1 MKEMIR
7 FLVNKAAMVFTF
19 SALIVVAGIMSYI
32 SLPRESAPEIKQP
45 YVFIS
50 TAYPG
55 VSAKDVENLV
65 TRVLEDE
72 INGVDGLLEISS
84 SSQQGL
90 SFIYT
95 EFASD
100 ISVETALRRV
110 QQRVDRARPLLPQD
124 VEEPTVQELSSSSF
138 PILIISLSH
147 QDGLAIIDNTAE
159 DLEEELRRVQGVLD
173 VEIAGNLERK
183 VIIEIDPVKLSYYNL
198 SIDDVSRAVQTANAA
213 IPGGILKSQARTY
226 SIAINSEIRTPEQFE
241 NIMVQSGDISVPLNK
256 TGTVSFTYDEPETY
270 SRFNGKPAITLSLT
284 KRSGQNIIRIV
295 DQVKALIDSL
305 QTGFPKGTTVNYVYD
320 ESNDIRLIISDLEN
334 NMFSGFLL
342 VLLVTIIFLGFVNSL
357 FVSLAIPFSMLLS
370 FTVLQMM
377 GITLNMVVLFSLI
390 LALGM
395 LVDNGIVIVEN
406 IFRHGTMGKS
416 QRDAAIDGTSE
427 VAAPVITSTLT
438 TCLAFFPIIYMPD
451 VMGDFMAYIPITVIV
466 VLSSS
471 LFVALTINPV
481 FCSRF
486 LKVSDS
492 RHSSRM
498 TGGGRLYNWMMD
510 RYDRWLHKSLE
521 RNSLVLLI
529 AFTIVILG
537 FVLYLLFGKETI
549 FFPSPDPTEIVITV
563 EMPQGTPLEKTDS
576 VIQVVERTA
585 QKVPASLKNIQT
597 TSGRSGKDDIFSGIG
612 EEYNQGFVRLTLKEF
627 KQREIKGKTTIA
639 ALKKEF
645 SGFNG
650 AYIEIRERE
659 AGPPSGHDIS
669 FDVIGDDY
677 SILGMYADSILTIL
691 RNYPQLKLIETD
703 FEAAKPE
710 LNITIDRKRA
720 AFYNL
725 SVQNIASTIRTAIN
739 GSVISEYRAG
749 EDQYDIVLRYTPS
762 YRNSVS
768 DVQRIYVVDNEGV
781 KIPLTAVAQV
791 DSRSAVGIIRRR
803 NFQRSVGVWADFFED
818 FQDKK
823 NIEAQVDSL
832 VYNMNLP
839 IGYRIGTGE
848 GFEMREEATTFLLQA
863 FLIALFLILVVL
875 VAQFNSIIQPLIIMI
890 SVFLSIGG
898 VLWGYFLS
906 GQVFVVIMSGI
917 GCIALAGV
925 AVNNCIVLV
934 DYTNKRI
941 AAGDPPMKAIINA
954 SKTRFRPVI
963 LTAATT
969 VLGLIPMAF
978 GVSLDIHPS
987 SFGIQFGSEMSDFW
1001 TAFAWAMIYGLS
1013 FATIMTLIMVP
1024 CMLSIYF
1031 KWSKGKSIG

>member
-1 MKEMIR
+1 MIR
-7 FLVNKAAMVFTF
+7 FLVDKAAMVFTF
-19 SALIVVAGIMSYI
+19 SVLIVVAGIMSYM

-45 YVFIS
+45 YVFVS
-50 TAYPG
+50 TVYPG
-55 VSAKDVENLV
+55 VSAKDMENLV

-110 QQRVDRARPLLPQD
+110 QQRIDRARPLLPED
-124 VEEPTVQELSSSSF
+124 TEEPVVQELSSSSF

-147 QDGLAIIDNTAE
+147 KDGLAVIDNTAE

-198 SIDDVSRAVQTANAA
+198 SIDDVSGAVQVANAA
-213 IPGGILKSQARTY
+213 IPGGILKSRARTY

-256 TGTVSFTYDEPETY
+256 IATVSFTYDEPETY
-270 SRFNGKPAITLSLT
+270 SRFNGEPAITLSLT

-305 QTGFPKGTTVNYVYD
+305 QTGFPRGTTVNYVYD
-320 ESNDIRLIISDLEN
+320 ESNYIRLIISDLEN

-342 VLLVTIIFLGFVNSL
+342 VLLITIIFMGFVNSL

-370 FTVLQMM
+370 FTVLQLM

-416 QRDAAIDGTSE
+416 QRQAAIDGTSE
-427 VAAPVITSTLT
+427 VAAPVFTSTLT

-466 VLSSS
+466 VLSAS

-486 LKVSDS
+486 LKVSDP
-492 RHSSRM
+492 RHASKM
-498 TGGGRLYNWMMD
+498 TGGGKLYNWMMD
-510 RYDRWLHKSLE
+510 RYDRWLRKSL
-521 RNSLVLLI
+521 RRSAQVLLV
-529 AFTIVILG
+529 AFAIVILG
-537 FVLYLLFGKETI
+537 FVLYLLFGKEAI
-549 FFPSPDPTEIVITV
+549 FFPSLDPSEIIITV

-576 VIQVVERTA
+576 IIKVVEMLA
-585 QKVPASLKNIQT
+585 KKVPASLKNIQA
-597 TSGRSGKDDIFSGIG
+597 TSGRSGEDEIFSGMG
-612 EEYNQGFVRLTLKEF
+612 EEYNQGFVRLSLKDF
-627 KQREIKGKTTIA
+627 KERHIKGKTTTA
-639 ALKKEF
+639 ALKREF
-645 SGFNG
+645 SGFSG
-650 AYIEIRERE
+650 ANIEILERE

-677 SILGMYADSILTIL
+677 SVLGMYADSILTIL

-725 SVQNIASTIRTAIN
+725 NVQNIASTVRTAIN
-739 GSVISEYRAG
+739 GSVIGEYRAG
-749 EDQYDIVLRYTPS
+749 EDEYDIILRYTSP

-768 DVQRIYVVDNEGV
+768 DVQRIYVVDNDGV
-781 KIPLTAVAQV
+781 RIPLTAVAQI
-791 DSRSAVGIIRRR
+791 DDRSAVGIIRRR

-818 FQDKK
+818 IQEKGSIK
-823 NIEAQVDSL
+823 AQVDSL

-839 IGYRIGTGE
+839 FGYRIGAGE

-863 FLIALFLILVVL
+863 FVIALFLIMVVL
-875 VAQFNSIIQPLIIMI
+875 VAQFNSIGQPFIIMI

-898 VLWGYFLS
+898 VLWGYFLT
-906 GQVFVVIMSGI
+906 GQAFIVIMSGI

-941 AAGDPPMKAIINA
+941 TAGDPPEEAIINA
-954 SKTRFRPVI
+954 GKTRFRPVI

-987 SFGIQFGSEMSDFW
+987 SFGIQFGSEMSNFW
-1001 TAFAWAMIYGLS
+1001 TAFAWAMIYGLT

-1031 KWSKGKSIG
+1031 KWSRRKKN

>member
-1 MKEMIR
+1 MIR
-7 FLVNKAAMVFTF
+7 FLVNKASMVFTF
-19 SALIVVAGIMSYI
+19 SALIVVAGLISYI
-32 SLPRESAPEIKQP
+32 SLPRESAPEIQQP
-45 YVFIS
+45 YIFIS
-50 TAYPG
+50 TLYPG
-55 VSAKDVENLV
+55 VSAADMENLV

-72 INGVDGLLEISS
+72 INGIDGLMEIAS

-110 QQRVDRARPLLPQD
+110 QQRIDRARPLLPAES
-124 VEEPTVQELSSSSF
+124 EEPSVQELSSSSF

-147 QDGLAIIDNTAE
+147 IDGLDIIDNTAE

-183 VIIEIDPVKLSYYNL
+183 VIIEIDPAKLSYYDL
-198 SIDDVSRAVQTANAA
+198 SIDDVSDAVQIANSA
-213 IPGGILKSQARTY
+213 IPGGILKSQALTY
-226 SIAINSEIRTPEQFE
+226 SISINSEIRTPEQFE
-241 NIMVQSGDISVPLNK
+241 NIMVQSGNISVPLSK
-256 TGTVSFTYDEPETY
+256 LGSIFFTYDEPETY
-270 SRFNGKPAITLSLT
+270 SSFNGKPAITLSLT
-284 KRSGQNIIRIV
+284 KRSGQNIVRIV
-295 DQVKALIDSL
+295 DQARALIDSL
-305 QTGFPKGTTVNYVYD
+305 KEGFPQGTEVNYVYD
-320 ESNDIRLIISDLEN
+320 ESDDIRLIISDLEN

-342 VLLVTIIFLGFVNSL
+342 VLLITIVFLGFVNSL

-370 FTVLQMM
+370 FTVLQLM
-377 GITLNMVVLFSLI
+377 GVTLNMVVLFSLI

-451 VMGDFMAYIPITVIV
+451 VMGDFMSYIPLTVIV

-471 LFVALTINPV
+471 LFVALTINSV

-486 LKVSDS
+486 LKVSDN
-492 RHSSRM
+492 RHASRM
-498 TGGGRLYNWMMD
+498 TGGGRLYNRMID
-510 RYDRWLHKSLE
+510 KYDSWLRKSLR
-521 RNSLVLLI
+521 RNTLVLFVTL
-529 AFTIVILG
+529 AIVILG
-537 FVLYLLFGKETI
+537 FVLYVIFGKEMI
-549 FFPSPDPTEIVITV
+549 FFPSLDPSEIIITI

-576 VIQVVERTA
+576 IINVVERIV
-585 QKVPASLKNIQT
+585 QKVPSSLKSIQR
-597 TSGRSGKDDIFSGIG
+597 TSGRAGTEDIFSGMG
-612 EEYNQGFVRLTLKEF
+612 EEYNQGFVRLSLKEF
-627 KQREIKGKTTIA
+627 NQRDIKGRTTIA
-639 ALKKEF
+639 ALKSEF
-645 SGFNG
+645 SGFSG
-650 AYIEIRERE
+650 ANIEIRERE

-677 SILGMYADSILTIL
+677 SVLGMYADSVLTVL

-710 LNITIDRKRA
+710 LNINIDRKRA

-725 SVQNIASTIRTAIN
+725 NAQNIASTVRTAIN
-739 GSVISEYRAG
+739 GSVIGEFRAG
-749 EDQYDIVLRYTPS
+749 EDEYDIVLRYTS
-762 YRNSVS
+762 GYRNSVS
-768 DVQRIYVVDNEGV
+768 DVQRIHVVDNDGV
-781 KIPLTAVAQV
+781 RVPLTAVAQV
-791 DSRSAVGIIRRR
+791 SSRSAVGIIRRR
-803 NFQRSVGVWADFFED
+803 NFQRSVGVWGDFFENI
-818 FQDKK
+818 QDKQ
-823 NIEAQVDSL
+823 NIQAQVDSL
-832 VYNMNLP
+832 VYNMKLP
-839 IGYRIGTGE
+839 FGYRISAGE

-863 FLIALFLILVVL
+863 FIIAIFLIMVVL
-875 VAQFNSIIQPLIIMI
+875 VAQFNSIGQTVIIMI

-941 AAGDPPMKAIINA
+941 AFGDSPMEAIINA
-954 SKTRFRPVI
+954 SKTRFRPVF

-969 VLGLIPMAF
+969 VVGLIPMAF

-987 SFGIQFGSEMSDFW
+987 SFGIQFGSEMSNFW
-1001 TAFAWAMIYGLS
+1001 TAFAWAMIYGLT

-1024 CMLSIYF
+1024 CMLSVYF
-1031 KWSKGKSIG
+1031 KWTKGK

>member
-1 MKEMIR
+1 MIR
-7 FLVNKAAMVFTF
+7 FLVNKASMVFTF
-19 SALIVVAGIMSYI
+19 SALIVVAGLISYI
-32 SLPRESAPEIKQP
+32 SLPRESAPEIQQP
-45 YVFIS
+45 YIFIS
-50 TAYPG
+50 TLYPG
-55 VSAKDVENLV
+55 VSAADMENLV

-72 INGVDGLLEISS
+72 INGIDGLMEIAS

-110 QQRVDRARPLLPQD
+110 QQRIDRARPLLPAES
-124 VEEPTVQELSSSSF
+124 EEPSVQELSSSSF

-147 QDGLAIIDNTAE
+147 IDGLDIIDNTAE

-183 VIIEIDPVKLSYYNL
+183 VIIEIDPAKLSYYDL
-198 SIDDVSRAVQTANAA
+198 SIDDVSDAVQIANSA
-213 IPGGILKSQARTY
+213 IPGGILKSQALTY
-226 SIAINSEIRTPEQFE
+226 SISINSEIRTPEQFE
-241 NIMVQSGDISVPLNK
+241 NIMVQSGNISVPLSK
-256 TGTVSFTYDEPETY
+256 LGSIFFTYDEPETY
-270 SRFNGKPAITLSLT
+270 SSFNGKPAITLSLT
-284 KRSGQNIIRIV
+284 KRSGQNIVRIV
-295 DQVKALIDSL
+295 DQARALIDSL
-305 QTGFPKGTTVNYVYD
+305 KEGFPQGTEVNYVYD
-320 ESNDIRLIISDLEN
+320 ESDDIRLIISDLEN

-342 VLLVTIIFLGFVNSL
+342 VLLITIVFLGFVNSL

-370 FTVLQMM
+370 FTVLQLM

-427 VAAPVITSTLT
+427 VAAPVISSTLT

-451 VMGDFMAYIPITVIV
+451 VMGDFMSYIPITVIV

-486 LKVSDS
+486 LKVSDT
-492 RHSSRM
+492 RHASRM
-498 TGGGRLYNWMMD
+498 TGGGKLYNWMMN
-510 RYDRWLHKSLE
+510 RYDSWLRKSLR
-521 RNSLVLLI
+521 RNTLVLVVTFI
-529 AFTIVILG
+529 IVILG
-537 FVLYLLFGKETI
+537 FVLYIVFGKEAI
-549 FFPSPDPTEIVITV
+549 FFPSLDPSEIIITV

-576 VIQVVERTA
+576 VINVLERIA
-585 QKVPASLKNIQT
+585 QKVPSSLKSIQA
-597 TSGRSGKDDIFSGIG
+597 TSGRAGKDDLFSRMG
-612 EEYNQGFVRLTLKEF
+612 EEYNQGFVRLSLKEF
-627 KQREIKGKTTIA
+627 KQRDIEGRTTIA
-639 ALKKEF
+639 ALKRELSGF
-645 SGFNG
+645 SGAN
-650 AYIEIRERE
+650 IEIRERE

-677 SILGMYADSILTIL
+677 SVLGMYADSVLTVL

-710 LNITIDRKRA
+710 LNINIDRKRA

-725 SVQNIASTIRTAIN
+725 NAQNIASTVRTAIN
-739 GSVISEYRAG
+739 GSVIGEFRAG
-749 EDQYDIVLRYTPS
+749 EDEYDIVLRYTS
-762 YRNSVS
+762 GYRNSVS
-768 DVQRIYVVDNEGV
+768 DVQRIHVVDNDGV
-781 KIPLTAVAQV
+781 RVPLTAVAQV
-791 DSRSAVGIIRRR
+791 SSRSAVGIIRRR
-803 NFQRSVGVWADFFED
+803 NFQRSVGVWADFFENV
-818 FQDKK
+818 QDKQK
-823 NIEAQVDSL
+823 IQTQVDSL
-832 VYNMNLP
+832 VYNINLP
-839 IGYRIGTGE
+839 FGYRISAGE

-863 FLIALFLILVVL
+863 FVIALFLIMVVL
-875 VAQFNSIIQPLIIMI
+875 VAQFNSIGQTVIIMI

-941 AAGDPPMKAIINA
+941 AFGDSPMEAIINA
-954 SKTRFRPVI
+954 SKTRFRPVF

-969 VLGLIPMAF
+969 VVGLIPMAF

-987 SFGIQFGSEMSDFW
+987 SFGIQFGSEMSNFW
-1001 TAFAWAMIYGLS
+1001 TAFAWAMIYGLT

-1024 CMLSIYF
+1024 CMLSVYF
-1031 KWSKGKSIG
+1031 KWTKGK

>member
-1 MKEMIR
+1 MIR

-19 SALIVVAGIMSYI
+19 SVLIVVAGIMSYI
-32 SLPRESAPEIKQP
+32 NLPRESAPEIKQP

-50 TAYPG
+50 TVYPG

-110 QQRVDRARPLLPQD
+110 QQRVDRASPLLPND
-124 VEEPTVQELSSSSF
+124 VEEPVVQELSSSSF

-147 QDGLAIIDNTAE
+147 KDGLAIIDNTAE

-198 SIDDVSRAVQTANAA
+198 SMDDVSGAVQIANAA

-256 TGTVSFTYDEPETY
+256 IGSVSFTYDEPETY

-305 QTGFPKGTTVNYVYD
+305 QTGFPQGTTVNYVYD
-320 ESNDIRLIISDLEN
+320 ESEDIRLIISDLEN

-342 VLLVTIIFLGFVNSL
+342 VLLITIIFMGFVNSL
-357 FVSLAIPFSMLLS
+357 FVALAIPFSMLLS
-370 FTVLQMM
+370 FTILQLM

-406 IFRHGTMGKS
+406 IFRHSTMGKS

-427 VAAPVITSTLT
+427 VAAPVFTSTLT

-466 VLSSS
+466 VLSAS
-471 LFVALTINPV
+471 LFVALTINSV

-492 RHSSRM
+492 RGAFKM
-498 TGGGRLYNWMMD
+498 GGGRLYNWMMD
-510 RYDRWLHKSLE
+510 RYDKWLRKSV
-521 RNSLVLLI
+521 RKSSLVLLV

-537 FVLYLLFGKETI
+537 FVLYMLFGKEAI
-549 FFPSPDPTEIVITV
+549 FFPSLDPSEIIVTV

-576 VIQVVERTA
+576 IVKVVEKIS
-585 QKVPASLKNIQT
+585 QKVPSSLKNIQV
-597 TSGRSGKDDIFSGIG
+597 TSGRSGEDDIFSGMG

-627 KQREIKGKTTIA
+627 KERHIKGKTTIA
-639 ALKKEF
+639 ALKREF
-645 SGFNG
+645 SSFSG
-650 AYIEIRERE
+650 ANIEIRERE

-677 SILGMYADSILTIL
+677 SVLGMYADSILTIL

-725 SVQNIASTIRTAIN
+725 NVQNIASTVRTAIN
-739 GSVISEYRAG
+739 GSVIGEYRAG
-749 EDQYDIVLRYTPS
+749 EDEYDIVLRYTSP

-768 DVQRIYVVDNEGV
+768 DVQRIYIVDNDGV
-781 KIPLTAVAQV
+781 RIPLTAVAQV
-791 DSRSAVGIIRRR
+791 DNRSAVGIIRRR

-818 FQDKK
+818 IQEKRS
-823 NIEAQVDSL
+823 IEAQVDSL

-839 IGYRIGTGE
+839 FGYRIGEGE

-863 FLIALFLILVVL
+863 FVIALFLIMVVL
-875 VAQFNSIIQPLIIMI
+875 VAQFNSIGQPFIIMI

-898 VLWGYFLS
+898 VLWGYFLT
-906 GQVFVVIMSGI
+906 GQVFIVIMSGI

-941 AAGDPPMKAIINA
+941 ASGDSPEEAIINA
-954 SKTRFRPVI
+954 GKTRFRPVI

-987 SFGIQFGSEMSDFW
+987 SFGIQFGSEMSNFW

-1024 CMLSIYF
+1024 CMLSIYY
-1031 KWSKGKSIG
+1031 KWSGRKKRG

>member
-1 MKEMIR
+1 MIR

-19 SALIVVAGIMSYI
+19 SVLIVVAGIMSYI
-32 SLPRESAPEIKQP
+32 NLPRESAPEIKQP

-50 TAYPG
+50 TVYPG

-110 QQRVDRARPLLPQD
+110 QQRVDRARPLLPND
-124 VEEPTVQELSSSSF
+124 VEEPVVQELSSSSF

-147 QDGLAIIDNTAE
+147 KDGLAIIDNTAE

-198 SIDDVSRAVQTANAA
+198 SMDDVSGAVQIANAA

-256 TGTVSFTYDEPETY
+256 IGSVSFTYDEPETY

-305 QTGFPKGTTVNYVYD
+305 QTGFPQGTTVNYVYD
-320 ESNDIRLIISDLEN
+320 ESEDIRLIISDLEN

-342 VLLVTIIFLGFVNSL
+342 VLLITIIFMGFVNSL
-357 FVSLAIPFSMLLS
+357 FVALAIPFSMLLS
-370 FTVLQMM
+370 FTILQLM

-406 IFRHGTMGKS
+406 IFRHSTMGKS

-427 VAAPVITSTLT
+427 VAAPVFTSTLT

-466 VLSSS
+466 VLSAS

-492 RHSSRM
+492 RGAFKM
-498 TGGGRLYNWMMD
+498 GGGRLYNWMMD
-510 RYDRWLHKSLE
+510 RYDKWLRKSV
-521 RNSLVLLI
+521 RKSSLVLLV

-537 FVLYLLFGKETI
+537 FVLYMLFGKEAI
-549 FFPSPDPTEIVITV
+549 FFPSLDPSEIIVTV
-563 EMPQGTPLEKTDS
+563 EMPQGTPLENRQYRK
-576 VIQVVERTA
+576 
-585 QKVPASLKNIQT
+585 
-597 TSGRSGKDDIFSGIG
+597 GGGKDLPKGPFITQKYSGNFRQIG
-612 EEYNQGFVRLTLKEF
+612 
-627 KQREIKGKTTIA
+627 
-639 ALKKEF
+639 
-645 SGFNG
+645 
-650 AYIEIRERE
+650 
-659 AGPPSGHDIS
+659 
-669 FDVIGDDY
+669 
-677 SILGMYADSILTIL
+677 
-691 RNYPQLKLIETD
+691 
-703 FEAAKPE
+703 
-710 LNITIDRKRA
+710 
-720 AFYNL
+720 
-725 SVQNIASTIRTAIN
+725 
-739 GSVISEYRAG
+739 
-749 EDQYDIVLRYTPS
+749 
-762 YRNSVS
+762 
-768 DVQRIYVVDNEGV
+768 
-781 KIPLTAVAQV
+781 
-791 DSRSAVGIIRRR
+791 
-803 NFQRSVGVWADFFED
+803 
-818 FQDKK
+818 
-823 NIEAQVDSL
+823 
-832 VYNMNLP
+832 
-839 IGYRIGTGE
+839 
-848 GFEMREEATTFLLQA
+848 
-863 FLIALFLILVVL
+863 
-875 VAQFNSIIQPLIIMI
+875 
-890 SVFLSIGG
+890 
-898 VLWGYFLS
+898 
-906 GQVFVVIMSGI
+906 
-917 GCIALAGV
+917 
-925 AVNNCIVLV
+925 
-934 DYTNKRI
+934 
-941 AAGDPPMKAIINA
+941 
-954 SKTRFRPVI
+954 
-963 LTAATT
+963 
-969 VLGLIPMAF
+969 
-978 GVSLDIHPS
+978 
-987 SFGIQFGSEMSDFW
+987 
-1001 TAFAWAMIYGLS
+1001 
-1013 FATIMTLIMVP
+1013 
-1024 CMLSIYF
+1024 
-1031 KWSKGKSIG
+1031 

>member
-1 MKEMIR
+1 MIR
-7 FLVNKAAMVFTF
+7 FLVNKASMVFTF
-19 SALIVVAGIMSYI
+19 SVLIVVAGIMSYV

-50 TAYPG
+50 TVYPG

-110 QQRVDRARPLLPQD
+110 QQRVDRARPLLPND
-124 VEEPTVQELSSSSF
+124 VEEPVVQELSSSSF

-147 QDGLAIIDNTAE
+147 KDGLAIIDNTAE

-198 SIDDVSRAVQTANAA
+198 SMDDVSGAVQIANAA

-256 TGTVSFTYDEPETY
+256 IGRVSFTYDEPETY

-305 QTGFPKGTTVNYVYD
+305 QTGFPQGTTVNYVYD
-320 ESNDIRLIISDLEN
+320 ESEDIRLIISDLEN

-342 VLLVTIIFLGFVNSL
+342 VLLITIIFMGFINSL
-357 FVSLAIPFSMLLS
+357 FVALAIPFSMLLS
-370 FTVLQMM
+370 FTVLQLM

-406 IFRHGTMGKS
+406 IFRHSTMGKS

-427 VAAPVITSTLT
+427 VAAPVFTSTLT

-466 VLSSS
+466 VLSAS

-492 RHSSRM
+492 REAFKM
-498 TGGGRLYNWMMD
+498 GGGRLYNWMMD
-510 RYDRWLHKSLE
+510 RYDRWLRKSL
-521 RNSLVLLI
+521 RKNSLVLLV
-529 AFTIVILG
+529 AFTIVIMG
-537 FVLYLLFGKETI
+537 FILYMLFGKEVI
-549 FFPSPDPTEIVITV
+549 FFPSLDPSEIIITV

-576 VIQVVERTA
+576 IVKVVEKIS
-585 QKVPASLKNIQT
+585 QKVPSSLKNIQA
-597 TSGRSGKDDIFSGIG
+597 TSGRSGEDDIFSGMG

-627 KQREIKGKTTIA
+627 KERDIKGRTTIA
-639 ALKKEF
+639 GLKREF
-645 SGFNG
+645 SGFSG
-650 AYIEIRERE
+650 ANIEIRERE

-677 SILGMYADSILTIL
+677 SVLGMYADSILTIL
-691 RNYPQLKLIETD
+691 RNYQQLKLIETD

-725 SVQNIASTIRTAIN
+725 NVQNIASTVRTAIN

-749 EDQYDIVLRYTPS
+749 EDEYDIVLRYTSP

-768 DVQRIYVVDNEGV
+768 DVQRIYIVDNDGV
-781 KIPLTAVAQV
+781 NIPLTAVAQV
-791 DSRSAVGIIRRR
+791 DNRSAVGIIRRR

-818 FQDKK
+818 IQDKRS
-823 NIEAQVDSL
+823 IETRVDSL

-839 IGYRIGTGE
+839 FGYRIGAGE

-863 FLIALFLILVVL
+863 FVIALFLIMVVL
-875 VAQFNSIIQPLIIMI
+875 VAQFNSIGQPFIIMI

-898 VLWGYFLS
+898 VLWGYFLT
-906 GQVFVVIMSGI
+906 GQVFIVIMSGI

-941 AAGDPPMKAIINA
+941 ASGDSPMEAIINA
-954 SKTRFRPVI
+954 GKTRFRPVI

-969 VLGLIPMAF
+969 VLGLMPMAF

-987 SFGIQFGSEMSDFW
+987 SFGIQFGSEMSNFW

-1024 CMLSIYF
+1024 CMLSIYY
-1031 KWSKGKSIG
+1031 KWSGRKRSG